1 MKRIE
6 EIEQALKNS
15 NVSPDAYAEW
25 KDNSVTRR
33 FLLEVE
39 AQLLDTMSDA
49 SWAAHGT
56 SCEQIALCSVKNAVA
71 ILELERV
78 LEWIPREIN
87 TKE

>member
-6 EIEQALKNS
+6 EIEQILKNS

-25 KDNSVTRR
+25 KDHSVTRR

-39 AQLLDTMSDA
+39 AQLLDTMSDT
-49 SWAAHGT
+49 SLAAFGT
-56 SCEQIALCSVKNAVA
+56 SCEQIALHSVKNAVS
-71 ILELERV
+71 IMELERV